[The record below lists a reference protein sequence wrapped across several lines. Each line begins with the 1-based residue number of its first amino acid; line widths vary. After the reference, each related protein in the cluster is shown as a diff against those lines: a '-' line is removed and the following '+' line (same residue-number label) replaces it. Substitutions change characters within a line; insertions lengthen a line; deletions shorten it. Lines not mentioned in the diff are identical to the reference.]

1 MTSPSWA
8 GLVAATIAVLMG
20 GVLVAI
26 LASEGDSSVFG
37 VTVIGAAGAAAVAGS
52 LSRRPALRVGCLWA
66 AAGILAGIG
75 TLGIFSVGLPLLVAA
90 AFAVGG
96 IVEPARAL
104 GRPWLVA
111 AAALSVPAAG
121 VLAVALYVLA
131 R

>member
-1 MTSPSWA
+1 MTSPSRA

-37 VTVIGAAGAAAVAGS
+37 VTVIGAAGAAAVVGS

-96 IVEPARAL
+96 IVEPARDL